1 MSDPA
6 VPPTPPVPLAAL
18 LAREDLALRQIAG
31 PSDPDIVIH
40 WAHTSEMADPYPYLL
55 GGELLLTAG
64 VHIPEAAGSGTYF
77 DDYVAR
83 IVAAGGA
90 ALGFGVAPVH
100 DTVPRALVAACE
112 AYELPLV
119 EVPPQTTFSG
129 VARAVWQLMA
139 QARLAELR
147 RVTEAQQS
155 LAAAASRP
163 DPIPSVLHRLA
174 QRVGGRAVLYGPEG
188 TEIAAAG
195 RAEQGRGVPEA
206 LAGLA
211 EVVRPSTASG
221 RPDGAPPTAG
231 GVRETPAGT
240 AETVR
245 PGTASRRPDGAPPPP
260 AGGGRETPAGTA
272 EAVRSGTASRR
283 PDGPPPPAGGGRET
297 PAGTAE
303 AVRSGTASRRPD
315 GPPPP
320 AGGGRETP
328 AGTAE
333 TVRPGTASRR
343 PDGPPPPAGAVRET
357 PAGLAEAVR
366 PTTASW
372 RPGGAP
378 PRQGEP
384 LAADRTA
391 PAAGGSAGSD
401 ATGGAAGPGATLG
414 SAGPGATGAR
424 ITPVAG
430 GSSASGA
437 TGARPATSL
446 PAAAPAPTSATDTIA
461 GTHLSAY
468 ALGAG
473 QGFVLG
479 VTAPRRQPGD
489 HAIASVAAVLL
500 ALLTGEHQ
508 SGTGAA
514 RSSALVR
521 VLLGAAPEAV
531 APLLGG
537 ERWVVVHARPD
548 GHAPD
553 AVASSALGASL
564 GSPLV
569 DLARD
574 VVRVLVPAER
584 EPAPQPGWTLG
595 VSAAVGPGEWASA
608 DAQAGRALARARATR
623 TPLVRHGARP
633 ALADLVPEEEAE
645 AHARA
650 LLAPLTPVLAETLR
664 TWLSL
669 HGSWDRTAVAL
680 GVHRNTVRQR
690 IARCAA
696 LLAAD
701 LDEPD
706 VRMELWFALRRL

>member
-64 VHIPEAAGSGTYF
+64 VHIPEAAGFGTYF

-195 RAEQGRGVPEA
+195 RAEPGRGVPEA

-211 EVVRPSTASG
+211 EVVRPSTASE
-221 RPDGAPPTAG
+221 RPGGAPPTAG
-231 GVRETPAGT
+231 GVRETPAGL
-240 AETVR
+240 AEAVR
-245 PGTASRRPDGAPPPP
+245 PGTASRRPGGA
-260 AGGGRETPAGTA
+260 
-272 EAVRSGTASRR
+272 
-283 PDGPPPPAGGGRET
+283 
-297 PAGTAE
+297 
-303 AVRSGTASRRPD
+303 
-315 GPPPP
+315 PPPP

-343 PDGPPPPAGAVRET
+343 PGGAPPCGRRGRETPAGTAEAVRPSTASQRPGGAPPPPAGEVRET
-357 PAGLAEAVR
+357 PAGTAEAM
-366 PTTASW
+366 
-372 RPGGAP
+372 RPGTAP
-378 PRQGEP
+378 SGPVGRRRGRASRSP
-384 LAADRTA
+384 RTA
-391 PAAGGSAGSD
+391 RPRPLGGSAGSDATGGSAFSD
-401 ATGGAAGPGATLG
+401 ATGGAAGPGATRG
-414 SAGPGATGAR
+414 SAGPGATHSSMRPRCHPRHRGPRCHRRPHHSGHAAAR
-424 ITPVAG
+424 RPLVPC
-430 GSSASGA
+430 
-437 TGARPATSL
+437 GARPATSL
-446 PAAAPAPTSATDTIA
+446 PAAAPTPTSATDTIA